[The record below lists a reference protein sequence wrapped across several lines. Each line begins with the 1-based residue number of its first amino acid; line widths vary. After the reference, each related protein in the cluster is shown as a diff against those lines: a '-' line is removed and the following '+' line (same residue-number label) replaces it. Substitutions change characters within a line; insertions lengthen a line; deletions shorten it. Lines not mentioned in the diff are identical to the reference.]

1 MTTIDDRPADGYTG
15 AVARVY
21 DLVHQGK
28 GKDYAREADDLAELI
43 TGRVPGA
50 RSLLDVA
57 CGTGLHLAHLTRRF
71 TRAEGLE
78 LSPDMLAA
86 ARHRNPCTTVHH
98 GDMRDFALGTVYSAV
113 TCMFSSIGHMAGQSE
128 LDAALA
134 AFAAHTEPGG
144 VVVVEPWWFPDT
156 FTPGYIGAAVVEAE
170 GKTISRVSH
179 SRLEDGATRID
190 VHYLVAEPG
199 RDIEHLSESHRI
211 TLFPRTAYEL
221 AFERAGL
228 DTEYL
233 PGGPSGRG
241 LFVGVRPRPA
251 RPQHRR

>member
-1 MTTIDDRPADGYTG
+1 MTTTDARPTDGYTG
-15 AVARVY
+15 AIARVY

-28 GKDYAREADDLAELI
+28 GKDYAGEAADLADLV
-43 TGRVPGA
+43 TARVPGA
-50 RSLLDVA
+50 RSILDVA
-57 CGTGLHLAHLTRRF
+57 CGTGLHLAHLAGRF
-71 TRAEGLE
+71 ERVEGLE
-78 LSPDMLAA
+78 LSPDMLAT
-86 ARHRNPCTTVHH
+86 ARHRNPGTTVHH
-98 GDMRDFALGTVYSAV
+98 GDMRDFVLGTTYSAV
-113 TCMFSSIGHMAGQSE
+113 TCMFSSIGHMSDQSE

-134 AFAAHTEPGG
+134 TFAAHTAPGG

-156 FTPGYIGAAVVEAE
+156 FTPGYVGAAVVEAE

-199 RDIEHLSESHRI
+199 EDIEHLSESHRI
-211 TLFPRTAYEL
+211 TLFPRSAYEL

-228 DTEYL
+228 GAEFL

-241 LFVGVRPRPA
+241 LFVGVRL
-251 RPQHRR
+251 

>member
-1 MTTIDDRPADGYTG
+1 MTTTDARPADGYTG
-15 AVARVY
+15 AIARVY

-28 GKDYAREADDLAELI
+28 GKDYAGEAADLAALV
-43 TGRVPGA
+43 TARVPGA

-57 CGTGLHLAHLTRRF
+57 CGTGLHLSHLAARF
-71 TRAEGLE
+71 ERVEGLE

-86 ARHRNPCTTVHH
+86 ARHRNPATTVHH
-98 GDMRDFALGTVYSAV
+98 GDMRDFALGTTYSAV
-113 TCMFSSIGHMAGQSE
+113 TCMFSSIGHMTDQAE

-144 VVVVEPWWFPDT
+144 VVVVEPWWFPET
-156 FTPGYIGAAVVEAE
+156 FTPGYVGAAVVEAE

-199 RDIEHLSESHRI
+199 EGVEHLSESHRI
-211 TLFPRTAYEL
+211 TLFPRSAYEL

-228 DTEYL
+228 ATEFL

-241 LFVGVRPRPA
+241 LFTGVRP
-251 RPQHRR
+251 

>member
-1 MTTIDDRPADGYTG
+1 MTTTDAPADGYTG
-15 AVARVY
+15 AIARVY

-28 GKDYAREADDLAELI
+28 GKDYAREADDLADLV
-43 TGRVPGA
+43 TTRVPGA

-57 CGTGLHLAHLTRRF
+57 CGTGLHLTHLAGRF
-71 TRAEGLE
+71 ERVEGLE
-78 LSPDMLAA
+78 LSLDMLAA
-86 ARHRNPCTTVHH
+86 ARHRNPDTAIHH
-98 GDMRDFALGTVYSAV
+98 GDMSDFVLGTTYSAV
-113 TCMFSSIGHMAGQSE
+113 TCMFSSIGHMADQSE
-128 LDAALA
+128 LDAALGT
-134 AFAAHTEPGG
+134 FAAHTEPGG

-156 FTPGYIGAAVVEAE
+156 FTPGYVGAAVVEAE
-170 GKTISRVSH
+170 GKTVSRVSH

-211 TLFPRTAYEL
+211 TLFTRSAYEL
-221 AFERAGL
+221 AFTRAGL

-241 LFVGVRPRPA
+241 LFVGVRP
-251 RPQHRR
+251 

>member
-1 MTTIDDRPADGYTG
+1 MTTTTDARADEGYTG

-28 GKDYAREADDLAELI
+28 GKDYAGEAADLADLV

-57 CGTGLHLAHLTRRF
+57 CGTGLHLAHLAGRF
-71 TRAEGLE
+71 ERVEGLE

-86 ARHRNPCTTVHH
+86 ARRRNPSTTVHH
-98 GDMRDFALGTVYSAV
+98 GDMRDFSLETTYSAV
-113 TCMFSSIGHMAGQSE
+113 TCMFSSIGHMADQGE

-156 FTPGYIGAAVVEAE
+156 FTPGYVGAAVVEAE

-211 TLFPRTAYEL
+211 TLFPRSAYEL
-221 AFERAGL
+221 AFERASL
-228 DTEYL
+228 ATEFL

-241 LFVGVRPRPA
+241 LFIGVRA
-251 RPQHRR
+251 